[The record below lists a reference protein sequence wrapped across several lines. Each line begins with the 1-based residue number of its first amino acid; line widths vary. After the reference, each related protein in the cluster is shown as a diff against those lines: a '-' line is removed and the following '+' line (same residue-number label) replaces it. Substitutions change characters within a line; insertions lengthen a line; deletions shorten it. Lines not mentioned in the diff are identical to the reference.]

1 MFGEVPERMEVFL
14 DYKNI
19 DLKQAQN
26 LHFSKL
32 VRPFNLFSAIV
43 LMQNGSIKRVLKS
56 CKTKGGLNWQ

>member
-26 LHFSKL
+26 LHFWL
-32 VRPFNLFSAIV
+32 DHGFC
-43 LMQNGSIKRVLKS
+43 Q
-56 CKTKGGLNWQ
+56 KTKPFSSYCFNAKWINKKSSEKL